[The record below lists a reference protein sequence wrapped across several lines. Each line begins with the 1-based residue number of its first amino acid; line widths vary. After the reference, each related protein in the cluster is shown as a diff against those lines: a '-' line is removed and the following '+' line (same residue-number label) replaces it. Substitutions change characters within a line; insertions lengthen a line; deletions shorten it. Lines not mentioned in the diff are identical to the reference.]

1 MMKTFSEILKDLNQ
15 YVDSLITKDTP
26 TETITKLSELKEKTK
41 ELGDAHQQTLDDYA
55 ELKDRYIESVKHYGT
70 PKVAPD
76 DASGNSE
83 KTFEQ
88 IGAEIISNRGK
99 KQ

>member
-1 MMKTFSEILKDLNQ
+1 MKTFNEIVNALNQ
-15 YVDSLITKDTP
+15 KIDSLITKDTP
-26 TETITKLSELKEKTK
+26 TEQVAEIASLKDFTK

-55 ELKDRYIESVKHYGT
+55 NLKERYIESVKNYGT
-70 PKVAPD
+70 STTPKD
-76 DASGNSE
+76 ESNSGQE

-99 KQ
+99 